1 MDFIDQTKELSH
13 KVSEWLE
20 LVKTEQ
26 GTKDYFITPFI
37 EILGYDIHNPMDVVP
52 EYTCDAPEKNGEK
65 VDYAIMKGGKP
76 FMLVECKFAHDE
88 LKTKHA
94 AQLFKYFNSI
104 AELKV
109 GVLTNGVI
117 YKFYTDLENEHIMD
131 KTPFL
136 EIDMRNLDNNFV
148 EELRGYMK
156 ESSTSITDLRKRA
169 KELMYTREIKR
180 IFEDELE
187 VPSNEFV
194 DFFAKTKGVYAGKA
208 NKANKANITKNVRD
222 DFRKYIKKAL
232 EEVINKKITDAWK
245 PTLEITGGK
254 GPEPQLPLPD
264 PGRNGI
270 VTTEEE
276 KKGFEIVREILQGT
290 TDSERIDYKDWK
302 GFFNVILVGKSKKPI
317 CRFYFDTKQ
326 KYIGL
331 FDSKGEEKVPIGEL
345 DDIRKYADKLKATIS
360 YYDGMIDIQD
370 IQLEFW
376 KGFKKYADSKSDSL
390 QLTHEPHPQNWY
402 NIGLGRPKAH
412 ISLTINVKSNLLRC
426 EIYITDS
433 KELFNE
439 LFKQKDEIEGDLNE
453 KLEWM
458 ELPSKKTSN
467 IGISRPDNINEP
479 YEREEQFEWFKTQ
492 AELFRKVFPKYIR

>member
-1 MDFIDQTKELSH
+1 MDFIDQTKELSN
-13 KVSEWLE
+13 KASEWLE

-26 GTKDYFITPFI
+26 GTKDYLITPFI
-37 EILGYDIHNPMDVVP
+37 KILGYDIHNPMDVVP
-52 EYTCDAPEKNGEK
+52 EYTCDAPGKNGEK
-65 VDYAIMKGGKP
+65 VDYALMKDGKP
-76 FMLVECKFAHDE
+76 FMLVECKFANDE
-88 LKTKHA
+88 LKAKHA

-104 AELKV
+104 TELKV
-109 GVLTNGVI
+109 GVLTNGII
-117 YKFYTDLENEHIMD
+117 YKFYTDLKNVHIMD
-131 KTPFL
+131 TKPFL
-136 EIDMRNLDNNFV
+136 EIDMLNLDTNLM

-156 ESSTSITDLRKRA
+156 ESSTSIIDLRKRA

-187 VPSNEFV
+187 APSNEFV
-194 DFFAKTKGVYAGKA
+194 DFFAKRNHVYAG
-208 NKANKANITKNVRD
+208 KANITKNVRD
-222 DFRKYIKKAL
+222 DFRNYIKKAL
-232 EEVINKKITDAWK
+232 DEVINKKITDAWK
-245 PTLEITGGK
+245 PTIEITGGK
-254 GPEPQLPLPD
+254 GPEPQLPLHN
-264 PGRNGI
+264 PGRNGV

-276 KKGFEIVREILQGT
+276 KKGFEIVSGIFQGT
-290 TDSERIDYKDWK
+290 TDYERISYKDWK
-302 GFFNVILVGKSKKPI
+302 NYCNVILDGKNKKPI

-331 FDSKGEEKVPIGEL
+331 FDSKGEEKVPIGKL

-376 KGFKKYADSKSDSL
+376 NRFKKYAESKSDSL

-426 EIYITDS
+426 EIYIPDS

-439 LFKQKDEIEGDLNE
+439 LFKQKDKIEDDLNE

-458 ELPSKKTSN
+458 ELPSKKASN

-492 AELFRKVFPKYIR
+492 AELFQKVFPKYIR